1 MRKSYHGEGIEV
13 TFDAKRC
20 LHAAECVRGL
30 PEVFDVKKK
39 PWIDPAKA
47 HADAVAEVVRRCPSG
62 ALHYELADGP
72 PEEPDRPTTE
82 RRDPQGPRWV
92 RGDLELEGAAE
103 DGGTLTETRAAICTC
118 DASENKPFC
127 DHSGPCKG

>member
-1 MRKSYHGEGIEV
+1 MRKSYHGDGIDV

-30 PEVFDVKKK
+30 PEVFDVKKR
-39 PWIDPAKA
+39 PWINPEGVDAE
-47 HADAVAEVVRRCPSG
+47 AVAEVVRRCPSG

-72 PEEPDRPTTE
+72 AEEPDRPTTE
-82 RRDPQGPRWV
+82 RRDSEGPMWV

-103 DGGTLTETRAAICTC
+103 DGGALTETRAAICTC
-118 DASENKPFC
+118 GASENQPFC